1 MKKIKKTFCIGVAL
15 AMISASGLAHARK
28 PGLIFGKIKNAY
40 QAARHKAMGSM
51 VKSGASP
58 DAYKLHYSWH
68 KAQGLRGLA
77 RKAENPATKGRLSKL
92 ADRIESRLASQL
104 MKPGGRSS
112 AQRPK
117 GTLEVLVDG
126 ANTFWMGAFNARAA
140 TIRAASGT
148 VDTAITG
155 ADGVVRTGLRQG
167 GVTLDRL
174 LTRGFQPLQE
184 GNRPKR

>member
-1 MKKIKKTFCIGVAL
+1 MMNLRKTFCIGVAL
-15 AMISASGLAHARK
+15 AMILASGLAHARK

-58 DAYKLHYSWH
+58 DAYRLHYSWH

-77 RKAENPATKGRLSKL
+77 KKAENPATKGRLSKL

-104 MKPGGRSS
+104 TKPARRSS
-112 AQRPK
+112 TQRPK
-117 GTLEVLVDG
+117 SSLEVIVDG
-126 ANTFWMGAFNARAA
+126 ANAFWMGVFNARTAN
-140 TIRAASGT
+140 IRAASGT
-148 VDTAITG
+148 MDTAIRG

-174 LTRGFQPLQE
+174 ITRGFQPLQE
-184 GNRPKR
+184 GNRPQK